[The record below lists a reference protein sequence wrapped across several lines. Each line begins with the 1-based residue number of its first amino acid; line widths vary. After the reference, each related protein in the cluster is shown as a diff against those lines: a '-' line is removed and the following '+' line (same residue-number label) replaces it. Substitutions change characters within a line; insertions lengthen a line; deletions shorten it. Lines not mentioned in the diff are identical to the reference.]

1 MLPLRNEATSKNN
14 DHIAG
19 ANILIS
25 AAESFARLDRPSVEE
40 IAKFK
45 ELFYAFS
52 LKSSSSERGEIAN
65 TLARGT
71 YTPRSVALFYA
82 MDDVTIA
89 SSTLL
94 FSPVLNDQDL
104 IGIIK
109 RCGFAHAEFIACR
122 NNIGPAVIREILS
135 IDDENRTL
143 FAILKENLSLSTKTV
158 REISDSHEADK
169 TSNMI
174 DENPVAFA
182 GEIIGDPLKSE
193 NANKN
198 LMELAGTGG
207 RLGQKTKQG
216 KLQEARRLERAGLG
230 KILLTHARNK
240 NLDAFA
246 FEIKK
251 VTGLPIETTRTILEQ
266 RDTGKTATILRAL
279 EVRQLQCMKILLLL
293 NPLLGEDIVRF
304 REVTR
309 HFEMLEPQKCNDYLK
324 TIGANRDLPE
334 AAQPSEP
341 SQRRRVAI
349 RANGNTAAKEP
360 IRQAPAAQ
368 SREPIDSD
376 VLLKIAG

>member
-334 AAQPSEP
+334 AVQPSEP

-360 IRQAPAAQ
+360 ARQVPAAQ